1 MAPGGF
7 LCGYSRGSRQWA
19 RHWMEASAVKGEIY
33 TDKHYPFAH
42 AAETEA
48 FLADE
53 TDYFSM
59 AYQAVLAV
67 DDIGIACAE

>member
-1 MAPGGF
+1 MRLFPG
-7 LCGYSRGSRQWA
+7 QP
-19 RHWMEASAVKGEIY
+19 AVGAALDGGIRCEGE
-33 TDKHYPFAH
+33 TNANEHHLFAH